1 MPGTRGVLLCGGA
14 GARLALDRPKALVP
28 LGAETLLARGVT
40 SLASICDEVVVTAP
54 AALEGALADALSGAR
69 DGARVPVRFRA
80 DAPARRSGPL
90 AGMVAGLEGEG
101 YDGALVLAVDLPFIR
116 PALLAALLARLGQYR
131 AVVPVVG
138 GFPQPLAA
146 AYAPEAVAILER
158 AFAAGERGPTRVL
171 AALDALRITEDQ
183 LAVLPGGPASFFNLN
198 TRDDLAEAE
207 RRLAVREE
215 TR

>member
-1 MPGTRGVLLCGGA
+1 MPGIRGVLLCGGA
-14 GARLALDRPKALVP
+14 GSRLALDRPKALVR

-40 SLASICDEVVVTAP
+40 TLASICDEVVATAP
-54 AALEGALADALSGAR
+54 AALEPALGDALAGVRAA
-69 DGARVPVRFRA
+69 ARVPVRFRA

-90 AGMVAGLEGEG
+90 AGMVAGLEDEG
-101 YDGALVLAVDLPFIR
+101 YRGALVLAVDLPFIR
-116 PALLAALLARLGQYR
+116 SPLLSALLARLGPYR

-146 AYAPEAVAILER
+146 AYAPEAVAILAR

-171 AALDALRITEDQ
+171 DALDALRIAEDQ
-183 LAVLPGGPASFFNLN
+183 LVDLPGGPASFFNLN